1 MVQESILKKSQ
12 ISSIEKVMDTQSNQ
26 KSIMKQESEQ
36 ESSNLVKHNKVATFK
51 FDQTPPPALKSVT
64 GKVIKEENY

>member
-51 FDQTPPPALKSVT
+51 LDQTPPPALKSVT